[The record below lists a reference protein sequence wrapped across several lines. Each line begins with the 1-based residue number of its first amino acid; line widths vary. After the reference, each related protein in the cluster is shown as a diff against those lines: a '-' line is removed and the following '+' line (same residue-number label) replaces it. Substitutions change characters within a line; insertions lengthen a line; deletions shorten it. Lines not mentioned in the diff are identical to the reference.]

1 MSFSFTNRE
10 LYFHIYGHT
19 LTFISVKKY
28 FKSFQSFKLTVKLK
42 NLVTIEKWELEI
54 YIYHKCHISLP
65 IILPFISSSL
75 TKHCLWTSIET
86 LWKKKEFTIFYRLES
101 FVDMQLLISTHYSIC
116 YTICLSILYLNPL
129 TLTKCQCHK

>member
-54 YIYHKCHISLP
+54 YIYHKWHISLP
-65 IILPFISSSL
+65 ITLPFYFFFTYQTLPVNLNRNTSEKKRIHNFLPIRKFCWYATFNFHSLLNMLYNMFVHIISEPFDLDQMPMS
-75 TKHCLWTSIET
+75 
-86 LWKKKEFTIFYRLES
+86 
-101 FVDMQLLISTHYSIC
+101 
-116 YTICLSILYLNPL
+116 
-129 TLTKCQCHK
+129 